1 MRRWAW
7 VKAVLLL
14 LAVLLLAAGGL
25 AWAVKRE
32 PAWYAEAVAV
42 APQADDP
49 AVASD
54 TQTRIGELVTALKVP
69 YAAPGEWQA
78 SFSAAELNAF
88 LREDADHVM
97 LLRPK
102 WEGFSD
108 PRVHIDGDRLRIG
121 GRVGDGLFSAVV
133 SVEVR
138 AWLIAGEPNTV
149 AIELVDVKAGGLP
162 WFKRWLMDRMSA
174 FATKHNAEIQWYRVG
189 NNPVAVCRL
198 QVNQSQPD
206 LTLTAVDVADGRVTV
221 AGKGLSVP

>member
-7 VKAVLLL
+7 VRAGLLL
-14 LAVLLLAAGGL
+14 LAVLVVVVGVL
-25 AWAVKRE
+25 AWVVKRE
-32 PAWYAEAVAV
+32 PAFYTEAMAV

-54 TQTRIGELVTALKVP
+54 TQTRIGELVTALKAP
-69 YAAPGEWQA
+69 YAAPNEWQA

-108 PRVHIDGDRLRIG
+108 PRVNIDGDRLRMG
-121 GRVGDGLFSAVV
+121 GRVGGGLFGVVV

-138 AWLIAGEPNTV
+138 AWLVANEPNTL
-149 AIELVDVKAGGLP
+149 AIELVDVRAGGLP
-162 WFKRWLMDRMSA
+162 WFKRSLMERMTA
-174 FATKHNAEIQWYRVG
+174 FAAQHDADLRWYRGATHPVG
-189 NNPVAVCRL
+189 VCRL
-198 QVNQSQPD
+198 QASQNQPD
-206 LTLTAVDVADGRVTV
+206 LNLTAVDITDGRVTV
-221 AGKGLSVP
+221 SGKGLLGP

>member
-7 VKAVLLL
+7 VRAVLLL
-14 LAVLLLAAGGL
+14 LAVLLVVVGVL
-25 AWAVKRE
+25 AWVVKRE
-32 PAWYAEAVAV
+32 PAFYTEALAV

-54 TQTRIGELVTALKVP
+54 TQTRIGELVTALKAP

-108 PRVHIDGDRLRIG
+108 PRVNIDGDRLRVG
-121 GRVGDGLFSAVV
+121 GRVGDGLFGVVV

-138 AWLIAGEPNTV
+138 AWLVKDEPNTL
-149 AIELVDVKAGGLP
+149 AIELVDVRLGGLP
-162 WFKRWLMDRMSA
+162 WFKRGLMERISA
-174 FATKHNAEIQWYRVG
+174 FAAQHNADLRWYRG
-189 NNPVAVCRL
+189 ANNPVGVCRL
-198 QVNQSQPD
+198 QASQNQPD
-206 LTLTAVDVADGRVTV
+206 LTLTAVDIADGRVTV
-221 AGKGLSVP
+221 SGKGLVGP